1 MSFNIRTLNQNRV
14 LEKFK
19 TSGIN
24 GVIDLFNSPDALILQ
39 DEITA
44 LIFQEIVLDKD
55 PKEKETEILKYINK
69 IKI

>member
-1 MSFNIRTLNQNRV
+1 MSFNVRTLNQNRV

-44 LIFQEIVLDKD
+44 YIYQEIVLDKD

>member
-1 MSFNIRTLNQNRV
+1 MSFNVRTLNQNRV

-19 TSGIN
+19 TSGID

-44 LIFQEIVLDKD
+44 YIYQEIVLDKD
-55 PKEKETEILKYINK
+55 PKEKETEI
-69 IKI
+69 

>member
-1 MSFNIRTLNQNRV
+1 MSFNVRTLNQNRV

-19 TSGIN
+19 TSGID

-44 LIFQEIVLDKD
+44 YIYQEIVLDKD

>member
-1 MSFNIRTLNQNRV
+1 MSFNVRTVNQERV
-14 LEKFK
+14 LSKFK
-19 TSGIN
+19 TGGIK

-44 LIFQEIVLDKD
+44 LIFQEITLSKD
-55 PKEKETEILKYINK
+55 EQEKEIEILKYINK

>member
-1 MSFNIRTLNQNRV
+1 MSFNIRTINKERILQ
-14 LEKFK
+14 KFK
-19 TSGIN
+19 ESGIE

-44 LIFQEIVLDKD
+44 YIYQEIVLDKD